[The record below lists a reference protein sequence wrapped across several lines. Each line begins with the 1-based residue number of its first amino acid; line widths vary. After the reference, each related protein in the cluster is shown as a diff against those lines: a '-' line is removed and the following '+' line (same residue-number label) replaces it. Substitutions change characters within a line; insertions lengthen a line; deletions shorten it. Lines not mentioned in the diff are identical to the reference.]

1 MAETEELTSLEREQP
16 AAAVP
21 GSDRATSDTSEDEGT
36 LTSTDG
42 DSETTPQDEEAKKA
56 EEAKAAA
63 EARKARTKKRIKDLA
78 AENRALKER
87 LESQGVTSSQAQ
99 PGDGGKPP
107 KASDFDDYES
117 FDAAR
122 RQYEVQQ
129 AINAERLKEAQQR
142 ERRAAE
148 EAHQTFV
155 EKWTNIAETAAEK
168 YEDGEDAIEHFTSE
182 AKVYPVAAQALV
194 ESDVGADVV
203 YHLATNPKE
212 LEAFEKL
219 SPFGQ
224 ARRIGFLEAKIA
236 QEEAKKAEGSGA
248 PPPPSRP
255 GQSRQGSN
263 PNWKSDPKTDTGDWI
278 ARRQKE
284 VHRR

>member
-1 MAETEELTSLEREQP
+1 MAQDEELTSLERDTP

-21 GSDRATSDTSEDEGT
+21 GSDPAQSDTSEDEGT

-42 DSETTPQDEEAKKA
+42 DSETESPDEEAKKA
-56 EEAKAAA
+56 EEAKAAT
-63 EARKARTKKRIKDLA
+63 EARKARTKKRIKELA

-87 LESQGVTSSQAQ
+87 LESQGVTSSQGQ
-99 PGDGGKPP
+99 PGDGKPP
-107 KASDFDDYES
+107 KASDFDDYET

-122 RQYEVQQ
+122 RQWEVQQ
-129 AINAERLKEAQQR
+129 AINAERQKERQLR
-142 ERRAAE
+142 EKKAAE

-155 EKWTNIAETAAEK
+155 EKWTSIAETAAEK

-194 ESDVGADVV
+194 ESEMGADIA

-212 LEAFEKL
+212 LEAFEKMT
-219 SPFGQ
+219 PFGQ
-224 ARRIGFLEAKIA
+224 TRRIGFLEAKLA
-236 QEEAKKAEGSGA
+236 ADETKKAEGSGA

-255 GQSRQGSN
+255 GQSRQTGN
-263 PNWKSDPKTDTGDWI
+263 PNWKSDPKVDTDDWI